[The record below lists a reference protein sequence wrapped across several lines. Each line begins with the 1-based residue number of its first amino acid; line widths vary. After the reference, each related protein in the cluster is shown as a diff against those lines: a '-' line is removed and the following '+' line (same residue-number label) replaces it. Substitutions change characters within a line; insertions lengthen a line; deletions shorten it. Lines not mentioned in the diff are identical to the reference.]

1 MQTVPDI
8 PDAKFSRLRAKAE
21 HEGTSVFENA
31 QRGIDKELA
40 GEEVPRKV
48 KRLAEPILQSP
59 APCSIRLNNEQTCG
73 PSGPE
78 SVEQPGLTPKKRIEF
93 PVVRSSRPGSL
104 VIDNETIYDLIDF
117 P

>member
-8 PDAKFSRLRAKAE
+8 PDTKFSRLGAKAE
-21 HEGTSVFENA
+21 HEGTSAREIVL
-31 QRGIDKELA
+31 RGIDKEPA
-40 GEEVPRKV
+40 SEEVPKKA

-59 APCSIRLNNEQTCG
+59 APDSIRLNNEQTGG

-78 SVEQPGLTPKKRIEF
+78 TVEQPGLGPKRRIEF
-93 PVVRSSRPGSL
+93 PVIRSARPGSL